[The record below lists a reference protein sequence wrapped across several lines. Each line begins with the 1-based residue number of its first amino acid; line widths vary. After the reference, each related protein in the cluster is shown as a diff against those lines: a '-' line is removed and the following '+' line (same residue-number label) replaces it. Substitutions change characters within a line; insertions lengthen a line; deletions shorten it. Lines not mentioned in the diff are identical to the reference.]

1 MNPGD
6 FKLRSQPMIHP
17 GQFPLCS
24 PSSRAAAQALIAE
37 RRENMKLVEMIL
49 RVAPSAQPYFHEWV
63 SMREG
68 TYTRRSRIPAGMTF
82 EDAERIAGVPP
93 IHPKGE
99 YIRFWIDDN
108 IRTVA
113 SDTAVQPA
121 F

>member
-1 MNPGD
+1 MNPRNY
-6 FKLRSQPMIHP
+6 KLHSQPMIHP

-24 PSSRAAAQALIAE
+24 PGSRAAAQALIAE
-37 RRENMKLVEMIL
+37 RRESTKLVDMIL
-49 RVAPSAQPYFHEWV
+49 RVAPSEQPYFHEWA

-68 TYTRRSRIPAGMTF
+68 TYTRRSRIPDGMTF

-99 YIRFWIDDN
+99 YIRFWIDDT
-108 IRTVA
+108 IRTA
-113 SDTAVQPA
+113 PSDATVQPE